1 MPPPPPHPCFPPSP
15 FFPLSS
21 QGRTDLIGVNA
32 VRLMTLHKAKGLE
45 FPTVFIAGV
54 EDGTLP
60 LSRSDPREER
70 RLLYVGMT
78 RAEDLL

>member
-1 MPPPPPHPCFPPSP
+1 M
-15 FFPLSS
+15 
-21 QGRTDLIGVNA
+21 NA

-45 FPTVFIAGV
+45 FRAVFIPGV

-60 LSRSDPREER
+60 LSKSDPEEER

-78 RAEDLL
+78 RAEDEL

>member
-1 MPPPPPHPCFPPSP
+1 M
-15 FFPLSS
+15 L
-21 QGRTDLIGVNA
+21 QVNA

-45 FPTVFIAGV
+45 FRAVFIPGV

-60 LSRSDPREER
+60 LSKSDPEEER

-78 RAEDLL
+78 RAEDEL